1 MTEPTRDDRVDYLD
15 AMARKL
21 GDPDAYVRF
30 LEEKLARAAERSAE
44 RAPLES
50 GVRPIEDAQPEQSS
64 TGTHVPLSAD
74 GAS

>member
-1 MTEPTRDDRVDYLD
+1 MTEPTRDDRDYLD
-15 AMARKL
+15 AIARKL

-30 LEEKLARAAERSAE
+30 LEEKLARAAVRAAAE
-44 RAPLES
+44 PSPIES